1 MRSTLIYCCFI
12 VFTALATSGAEPEN
26 TNAAPE
32 HVISLS
38 LPVWKN
44 ADELKRWAVSDPEI
58 LAADIVSV
66 EKNGNR
72 VMVIPKVTGSGIWR
86 VTFYVYGYDRSTR
99 RWRPLGVFFTA
110 TRSIKV
116 ETIEAS
122 SEMVVRSRAGKKLL
136 TIPLAPYL
144 FDSMPAKGED

>member
-1 MRSTLIYCCFI
+1 MRSTLIYCCF
-12 VFTALATSGAEPEN
+12 VVLTALGTPGAEPEN

-38 LPVWKN
+38 LPVWRN
-44 ADELKRWAVSDPEI
+44 ADELKHWAVSDPEI
-58 LAADIVSV
+58 LEADIVSI

-86 VTFYVYGYDRSTR
+86 VTFYIYGYDRSTR
-99 RWRPLGVFFTA
+99 RWRPRGVFFTA

-116 ETIEAS
+116 EMIEAS
-122 SEMVVRSRAGKKLL
+122 SEIVVRSHAGRKLL

-144 FDSMPAKGED
+144 LDSTPSKGED